1 MVMEVNILTA
11 NFTILANCA
20 IENYFSRQLTLKA
33 QKESRHYSQMKKFPT
48 LSEAN
53 NILGIC

>member
-1 MVMEVNILTA
+1 MEVNILTA

-20 IENYFSRQLTLKA
+20 IESYFSHQLTLKA